1 MPRDVR
7 SIVLEYTDGVQSG
20 AIATSKWVYAA
31 VQRWYRDL
39 DRADLR
45 MDWGYVAAIDDHFAA
60 VNLVDDYMGEP
71 FILHPWQLWI
81 VAQWF
86 GWRWSDDGSRRVK
99 LGMLQVARGNGK
111 TTFAA
116 GCALWDFWEGP
127 GRRVHIIANKI
138 EQAEIC
144 LDKANQMARRLARP
158 DTKVLWERM
167 ERTEEDC
174 LITALTNSP
183 KSLDGLTPSLWIA
196 DEAAEF
202 KNRDAI
208 TKLVTTGAKR
218 RNSLGIIISTPA
230 DNPDGVYAQKITEA
244 EAVLTGEADDDSFV
258 PILYGLDSADQLEDE
273 TAWIKANPGMAHGQ
287 PSLRGIRQQ
296 WQTLK
301 TTSPG
306 RRDFSRFIAARM
318 SEEGEG
324 WLDMSLW
331 PGGKEIDWASL
342 RKRPAW
348 VGLDL
353 SKTLDMTAL
362 VVAVPLEDGRC
373 ALRGRYWWPSANVK
387 QRELDYR
394 LPVRAWAEQGRLDL
408 TPGAEV
414 DYEVVRKTLNDLR
427 DEFDLRS
434 IGYDAWGAA
443 YLIEACV
450 QDALP
455 MQPYRMGVA
464 TMGPGCQLW
473 QNMWAAKQLVIG
485 EDPIMKVACRTAIA
499 RRDRNNNIMLDK
511 ASRRTQIID
520 PLVAAVIAVHTWGG
534 KQASCYESEV

>member
-1 MPRDVR
+1 MRDVR
-7 SIVLEYTDGVQSG
+7 SIVSEYTDAAQSG
-20 AIATSKWVYAA
+20 ALPTSRWVYAA

-39 DRADLR
+39 SRPDLR
-45 MDWGYVAAIDDHFAA
+45 MDWDYVAAIDAHFAQ
-60 VNLVDDYMGEP
+60 LSLPGDWTGTP
-71 FILHPWQLWI
+71 FVLHPWQLWI
-81 VAQWF
+81 TAQWF
-86 GWRWSDDGSRRVK
+86 GWRWTDDGTRRCK
-99 LGMLQVARGNGK
+99 LGLLQVARGNGK
-111 TTFAA
+111 TTYSA
-116 GCALWDFWEGP
+116 GCGLWDFWEGP
-127 GRRVHIIANKI
+127 GRRVHVLANKI

-144 LDKANQMARRLARP
+144 LDTAGKMARRLERP

-174 LITALTNSP
+174 QFTALTNSP

-202 KNRDAI
+202 KYRDAI

-244 EAVLTGEADDDSFV
+244 EAVLTGESEDDSFI
-258 PILYGLDSADQLEDE
+258 PILYGLDPTDQLDDE

-287 PSLRGIRQQ
+287 PTARGIRQQ
-296 WQTLK
+296 WQSLK
-301 TTSPG
+301 TTSAG

-318 SEEGEG
+318 SEEGSG

-331 PGGKEIDWASL
+331 PGGAEIDWQAL
-342 RKRPAW
+342 RGRPAW
-348 VGLDL
+348 AGLDL
-353 SKTLDMTAL
+353 SKTLDLTAL
-362 VVAVPLEDGRC
+362 VVAVPLDDGRC
-373 ALRGRYWWPSANVK
+373 ALRGRYWWPSADVK

-394 LPVRAWAEQGRLDL
+394 LPVRAWAEQGRVTL

-414 DYEVVRKTLNDLR
+414 DYECIRVALKELCE
-427 DEFDLRS
+427 EFELRS
-434 IGYDAWGAA
+434 VGYDAWGSA

-450 QDALP
+450 QDGIP

-473 QNMWAAKQLVIG
+473 QNMWAAKQLTIG
-485 EDPIMKVACRTAIA
+485 DDPIMKVACRTAIA

-511 ASRRTQIID
+511 ASRATQIID
-520 PLVAAVIAVHTWGG
+520 PLVAGVIAVHTWGG
-534 KQASCYESEV
+534 KRASCYETEV